1 MQQFLTTEA
10 LVGLLTL
17 TLLEIVLG
25 IDNIVF
31 ISILAGKLPKEQQA
45 KARKWGLGL
54 AVITRILFLLFI
66 GVIMGLK
73 TEVFKAF
80 DHGFSGKDLILIAG
94 GAFLIWKATKELHG
108 KLEGVEHETNM
119 GKVMT
124 SLAATVAQILVID
137 LVFSIDSVITAVGMV
152 EQVEIMITAVII
164 SVAIMLISVGK
175 LSDFVDAHPTI
186 KVLALSFLLLIGANL
201 IADGFG
207 QHIPKGYTYF
217 AMAFSLAVEL
227 FNIKARAKLTPVA
240 LRHNYPVEPGAEDVP
255 HG

>member
-1 MQQFLTTEA
+1 MLDQLLTPEA

-31 ISILAGKLPKEQQA
+31 ISILSAKLPKEDQA
-45 KARKWGLGL
+45 KARQWGLGL
-54 AVITRILFLLFI
+54 AVITRIIFLLSI
-66 GVIMGLK
+66 GWIMRLENTLFTLGR
-73 TEVFKAF
+73 
-80 DHGFSGKDLILIAG
+80 GFSGKDLILILG
-94 GAFLIWKATKELHG
+94 GAFLIFKATKELHG
-108 KLEGVEHETNM
+108 KLEGEEHKS
-119 GKVMT
+119 GPSKVAT
-124 SLAATVAQILVID
+124 SLAAIVAQILVVD

-152 EQVEIMITAVII
+152 KQVEVMICAVII
-164 SVAIMLISVGK
+164 SVAIMLAFVGK

-217 AMAFSLAVEL
+217 AMAFSLGIEL
-227 FNIKARAKLTPVA
+227 FNIKARSKSAPVA
-240 LRHNYPVEPGAEDVP
+240 LRHNYPVEPDPEDLP
-255 HG
+255 RA